1 MPADTI
7 IQILENGKW
16 HNLEDITQETKLN
29 PSKVQ
34 HITKFLE
41 HYNFIKIN
49 EATQKI
55 KLNPPMSK
63 FLKKIRQL
71 ETKHNK

>member
-1 MPADTI
+1 MPTDTI
-7 IQILENGKW
+7 IKILENGKW
-16 HNLEDITQETKLN
+16 HNLKDIHEESKIH

-34 HITKFLE
+34 HVTKFLE
-41 HYNFIKIN
+41 QYNFVKIN

-63 FLKKIRQL
+63 FLKKIKQL
-71 ETKHNK
+71 EKQQNK

>member
-16 HNLEDITQETKLN
+16 HNLKDIHEETKLN
-29 PSKVQ
+29 PSKIA

-41 HYNFIKIN
+41 QYNFVKIN
-49 EATQKI
+49 QATQKI

-63 FLKKIRQL
+63 FLKKIRKL
-71 ETKHNK
+71 ETEG